1 MVTKHRDDERDLSRE
16 EVISRIRKGL
26 LAARDDVVGIIVFG
40 TFARGEAW
48 KDLDVV
54 VVLRSLERGNRAW
67 VDTAIALGR
76 AIDLYAVDI
85 IPFSEMGFLSG
96 LKNHGPFLLD
106 VATDGLLL
114 YDRANLAEEMAET
127 RRYIQARGIRRT
139 RPGGWKYPVLYRKST
154 ALSERRNEDYV
165 RQWLA
170 DAKRDREA
178 AEVLRQSGLH
188 DRSVFHCQ
196 QAIERAV
203 KAVLACF
210 GTFARIHF
218 VAKDLWEAIK
228 EEPKIAEW
236 RDRLERLAE
245 IALEMEKH
253 VSRTRYI
260 MTDEDDEVISTP
272 EKSYSE
278 PDSMQ
283 ALDVMHEALRIAEEF
298 VIWWFASDEEQS

>member
-1 MVTKHRDDERDLSRE
+1 MIRDSEQTMPRNEILS
-16 EVISRIRKGL
+16 SIRKGL

-48 KDLDVV
+48 RDIDVL
-54 VVLRSLERGNRAW
+54 VVLETLESGISGR
-67 VDTAIALGR
+67 VKTAIALER
-76 AIDLYAVDI
+76 TINLDTVDLLPY
-85 IPFSEMGFLSG
+85 SRRGFLNG
-96 LKNHGPFLLD
+96 LRNHGPFLLD
-106 VATDGLLL
+106 VATDGLIL
-114 YDRANLAEEMAET
+114 YDRANLSDTLAET
-127 RRYIQARGIRRT
+127 RRYIQERGIRRT

-165 RQWLA
+165 RQWLV

-178 AEVLRQSGLH
+178 AEVLRQRGLH

-196 QAIERAV
+196 QAVERAV

-218 VAKDLWEAIK
+218 VAKDLWAAIK

-260 MTDEDDEVISTP
+260 MTDEDDEVISIP

-278 PDSMQ
+278 PDSRQ
-283 ALDVMHEALRIAEEF
+283 AMDVMHEALRIAEGF
-298 VIWWFASDEEQS
+298 VIWWFAPDEEQP

>member
-1 MVTKHRDDERDLSRE
+1 LIRDSEQTMPRNEILSSIRE
-16 EVISRIRKGL
+16 GL

-48 KDLDVV
+48 RDIDVL
-54 VVLRSLERGNRAW
+54 VVLETLESGISAR
-67 VDTAIALGR
+67 VKTAIALER
-76 AIDLYAVDI
+76 TINLDAVDLL
-85 IPFSEMGFLSG
+85 PYSKRGFLNG
-96 LKNHGPFLLD
+96 LRNHGPFLLD
-106 VATDGLLL
+106 VATDALIL
-114 YDRANLAEEMAET
+114 YDRANLSGTLAET
-127 RRYIQARGIRRT
+127 RRYIQERGIRRT

-165 RQWLA
+165 RQWLV

-178 AEVLRQSGLH
+178 AEVLRQRGLH

-196 QAIERAV
+196 QAVERAV

-218 VAKDLWEAIK
+218 VAKDLWAAIK

-260 MTDEDDEVISTP
+260 MTDEDDEVISIP

-283 ALDVMHEALRIAEEF
+283 ALTDMREALAIADEF
-298 VIWWFASDEEQS
+298 VLWWFAPDEEPS